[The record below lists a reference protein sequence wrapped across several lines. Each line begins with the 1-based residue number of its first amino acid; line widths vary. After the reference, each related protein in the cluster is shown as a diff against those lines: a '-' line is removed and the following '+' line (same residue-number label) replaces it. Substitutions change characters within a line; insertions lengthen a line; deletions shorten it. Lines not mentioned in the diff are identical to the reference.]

1 MYRLGKIS
9 SLFFYEKGVIII
21 DRMILFKG
29 STSKADLLGNKNP
42 IAVLDEY
49 VLGGKIK
56 YNIDSN
62 HILHVF
68 SDVDLLGNL
77 VNSIPRHG
85 VIKTYAQNKYDYWI
99 IIYIDKDLDNVELT
113 CRYWGTEVLRTMSL
127 VDSRPRNLNGLAMLD
142 YLKNDTEEYKQ
153 GTQYSRDLEVDS
165 NLSDLKS
172 MNAWHDSFY
181 NVLSDL
187 QELYG
192 CEIKKEGF
200 KVSLVD
206 YVGSKTPKY
215 KIEYGKNLISNSTE
229 EDLSIVKGVL
239 AKGYDK
245 LYADNIIYSGK
256 LKDNPNMLGETIEK
270 AYPIRVR
277 EEGKEDEEGYTYYN
291 TEAEAKAELERLA
304 RLEFTKNRI
313 DEPKVTF
320 DTEFLELSTV
330 EEHKDDPKVWL
341 SIGDKIAT
349 YIPKFNIDIETRI
362 IEMEVDVLA
371 DEITNITLS
380 NNDIKDLKPPT
391 LNSIKQEIE
400 KLPTIE
406 EVLITAKNESLNTVM
421 NGFGGYAHYNPNYT
435 AWTDSK
441 DIKKARQGL
450 LANKNGWFFFRNGL
464 NIQTGEANDVT
475 MIADINGNFS
485 ASVINTGILNA
496 NLIKTGV
503 LSSFNGKSQISM
515 ENGTF
520 NFGNKLI
527 YDGDT
532 VSLDGT
538 FETHNSNGSNA
549 IKIEKVK
556 MHFYEWNTSGRS
568 VGTIYSG
575 EDTSNSAIKSMN
587 MSNSMTAY
595 LMLGYEISNGTK
607 NSYIVFDKY
616 NKVGKYNVPIN
627 ITEKSEFFADA
638 YFPNQVIFGST
649 KNSNNP
655 SIFRGSNGN
664 VLVLDIDTSNED
676 NGFQVQNK
684 SGGVPVSIK
693 GGRNYPINLNQN
705 TQVLGSF
712 SVSGSKNSIQAT
724 KSYGE
729 RLINAYETAEYY
741 FADIG
746 SGVVNADGECIIWID
761 EILKECINTNCEYHV
776 FTQIYNGSITSIKR
790 FEDYFIVYGKA
801 GTNFGWE
808 LKAKRKGYENVRLD
822 SPEIGIVEDI
832 PIFTEE
838 DLKPETS
845 EDILIQELEFNLEEV
860 LMEVV

>member
-1 MYRLGKIS
+1 MK
-9 SLFFYEKGVIII
+9 EI
-21 DRMILFKG
+21 DRIRLFK
-29 STSKADLLGNKNP
+29 SETSKADLLANKQDRL
-42 IAVLDEY
+42 IAVLDSY
-49 VLGGKIK
+49 VLDGKCNFK
-56 YNIDSN
+56 IDSN
-62 HILHVF
+62 HVSTITL
-68 SDVDLLGNL
+68 DGDLLGDL
-77 VNSIPRHG
+77 VNEIDER
-85 VIKTYAQNKYDYWI
+85 AI
-99 IIYIDKDLDNVELT
+99 IEIHVLNQDHYFVVFNPKKDLDEIELS
-113 CRYWGTEVLRTMSL
+113 CKYWGTATLESMYI
-127 VDSRPRNLNGLAMLD
+127 VDSKPRNLDGLAMMD
-142 YLKNDTEEYKQ
+142 WLKTNTEEYKQ
-153 GTQYSRDLEVDS
+153 GNQYARDLEVAS

-172 MNAWHDSFY
+172 TNIWHNNFY
-181 NVLSDL
+181 DTVSDL
-187 QELYG
+187 QDLYG

-200 KVSLVD
+200 KVELVD
-206 YVGSKTPKY
+206 YVGSKTAKY
-215 KIEYGKNLISNSTE
+215 KVEYGKNLISNSSE
-229 EDLSIVKGVL
+229 EDLSIIKGVL

-245 LYADNIIYSGK
+245 IYADNIIYSGK
-256 LKDNPNMLGETIEK
+256 LADNPNLLGQTVEK
-270 AYPIRVR
+270 VYPVRVR
-277 EEGKEDEEGYTYYN
+277 EEGKEDEDGYTYYN
-291 TEAEAKAELERLA
+291 TESEAKAELERLA
-304 RLEFTKNRI
+304 RLEFTVNKV

-330 EEHKDDPKVWL
+330 EEHKDDAKVWL

-371 DEITNITLS
+371 DEITSITLS

-391 LNSIKQEIE
+391 LNSIKKEIQ